1 MNEEEVKNKI
11 IIPFLNS
18 IGFDSEQLSFE
29 ESFNLCLGKRL
40 LPKEDISFNGRLDIL
55 VKFNNNPFMLF
66 ELKRSD
72 KKLDEKDLKQ
82 ALSYSKLIEGIVPYT
97 VLTNGV
103 EFKIYN
109 TFTEEEIDETNELD
123 INIKKSMEE
132 SLRYRFEALK
142 NIICFS
148 EENLYKVL
156 SKINESELDK
166 LRDNKYI
173 PEIYVQREEV
183 IESFEKYLEDSNTQI
198 FLFKGESGTGKT
210 NEICSLVEKEMK
222 RNIVLFYNSC
232 YINKP
237 IIENIAED
245 FNMNFSEQLSS
256 RQIFERID
264 SIANETNKKIVIF
277 IDAIDELIAFKN
289 PIIEIDNFLDS
300 IKDFSNIK
308 VCFSCRSSYEEMFE
322 SIRGV
327 KSNFSIMKKESIEL
341 QKFNKNQKEQIIQKY
356 SKFYNVIVEEDT
368 RKRLIN
374 DVNNGFLFK
383 IIFQTYNNRMIPKE
397 YEEKLIFEK
406 YIELT
411 SINNSFDT
419 EEFLEIL
426 RIIGDM
432 FINAQVDKNR
442 FISIKESE
450 LDKKINKS
458 KITLKLKDL
467 YANNILIKS
476 TDKDEVVYLEMYY
489 RPLLYYIITF
499 LCEELQEKKGEE
511 LEKSLVKLNNNN
523 ETKEALEWFK
533 KYIKDS
539 QYSSILN
546 YKKEYAKHILV
557 EYRNMIERYCPNL
570 KDRFE
575 HGTDINDV
583 GIITDDGKD
592 FLSFSNYSFF
602 VKKNNDDD
610 VKLLDIKENWL
621 EYGTNYRS
629 SSRGKITSKKIFIDR
644 LSKIVKNRQL
654 GENDCKNI
662 LKEEILDFIMK
673 NPLMFGYS
681 KDICKNFFPNYN
693 ELLPVDLILLKN
705 KALQYMA
712 KILYEPN
719 ENQITKEKYIEK
731 VIKQEIKLPEVKI
744 SCSNMYLSCMLQV
757 IEYYCKKYGNS
768 IDELPWKIPKVINEN
783 YTSNWISDIVIEKFS
798 LDELE
803 RYIKDVVR
811 KSVNEY
817 IIFIENNFQGIKDM
831 FKIYSYMKNGIII
844 DFLLLKDQDGKF
856 GKYSSHIQ
864 YRDNSKE
871 NKLIINY
878 EYREEKWNNQFL
890 NDSDEFIWKTAG
902 GLDKYFFHSL
912 EASNSGQNKYFVIKN
927 LIYNYLEGDFNKIE
941 EYFKNEN

>member
-11 IIPFLNS
+11 VIPFLNS
-18 IGFDSEQLSFE
+18 IGFDSKQLSFE
-29 ESFNLCLGKRL
+29 KSFNLCLGKRL
-40 LPKEDISFNGRLDIL
+40 LPKEDISLNGRLDIL
-55 VKFNNNPFMLF
+55 VKFNDNPFMLF
-66 ELKRSD
+66 ELKRND
-72 KKLDEKDLKQ
+72 KKLDEKDIKQ

-109 TFTEEEIDETNELD
+109 TFSEEELDVTNKLD
-123 INIKKSMEE
+123 VNIKKTMEE
-132 SLRYRFEALK
+132 SLKYRFDALK

-156 SKINESELDK
+156 SKINESELNK

-173 PEIYVQREEV
+173 PDIYVEREEV
-183 IESFEKYLEDSNTQI
+183 IETFERYLDDSTTQI
-198 FLFKGESGTGKT
+198 FLLKGESGTGKT
-210 NEICSLVEKEMK
+210 NEICSLVENEMK

-245 FNMNFSEQLSS
+245 FNLRFSEQLSP
-256 RQIFERID
+256 RQLFERID
-264 SIANETNKKIVIF
+264 SIANETNKKILIF

-289 PIIEIDNFLDS
+289 PIIEIDNFLDC

-308 VCFSCRSSYEEMFE
+308 VCFSCRSSYEEMFDN
-322 SIRGV
+322 IRGV
-327 KSNFSIMKKESIEL
+327 KSNFSIMKKKSIEL
-341 QKFNKNQKEQIIQKY
+341 QKFNTYQKEQIIQKY
-356 SKFYNVIVEEDT
+356 SKFYNVIVEEDI
-368 RKRLIN
+368 RKSLIN

-383 IIFQTYNNRMIPKE
+383 IIFQTYNNSVLPKE
-397 YEEKLIFEK
+397 YEEKQIFEK
-406 YIELT
+406 YIELI
-411 SINNSFDT
+411 SVNNSFDT

-426 RIIGDM
+426 KIIGDM
-432 FINAQVDKNR
+432 FINAKIDENR

-450 LDKKINKS
+450 LDKRINKS

-476 TDKDEVVYLEMYY
+476 LDKDEVVYLEMYY

-499 LCEELQEKKGEE
+499 ICEELNERRGEE
-511 LEKSLVKLNNNN
+511 LEKSLIKLNNNN

-546 YKKEYAKHILV
+546 YKKEYAKNILV
-557 EYRNMIERYCPNL
+557 EYRNMIEKYCPNL

-575 HGTDINDV
+575 HGTDINDI
-583 GIITDDGKD
+583 GIITDNGKD
-592 FLSFSNYSFF
+592 YLSFSNYSFF
-602 VKKNNDDD
+602 MKNNNDDD

-621 EYGTNYRS
+621 QYGTNYRS
-629 SSRGKITSKKIFIDR
+629 SSRGKITSEKIFIDR
-644 LSKIVKNRQL
+644 LSRIVKNRQL
-654 GENDCKNI
+654 VENDCKNI

-681 KDICKNFFPNYN
+681 KDICRNFFPNYN
-693 ELLPVDLILLKN
+693 ELIPIDLTQLKN

-712 KILYEPN
+712 KILYESN
-719 ENQITKEKYIEK
+719 ENQITKEEYIEK
-731 VIKQEIKLPEVKI
+731 VIKHEIELPEVKI
-744 SCSNMYLSCMLQV
+744 SSSNMYLSSMIQV
-757 IEYYCKKYGNS
+757 IEYYCKEYGNV

-783 YTSNWISDIVIEKFS
+783 HTSNWISDIVIEKFS

-803 RYIKDVVR
+803 LYIKDVVT
-811 KSVNEY
+811 KSINEY
-817 IIFIENNFQGIKDM
+817 IIFIENNFHEIKDM
-831 FKIYSYMKNGIII
+831 FKLYSYMKNGIII

-890 NDSDEFIWKTAG
+890 NESDEFIRQIAG
-902 GLDKYFFHSL
+902 GLSEYFFHSF
-912 EASNSGQNKYFVIKN
+912 EASNSGNNKYFVIKN
-927 LIYNYLEGDFNKIE
+927 IIYNYLESDFKKIE
-941 EYFKNEN
+941 EYFKSES